1 VEDQAAYNKMF
12 GDLVALEQRRKSLLD
27 RATGA

>member
-1 VEDQAAYNKMF
+1 VTEQTEYNKMF
-12 GDLVALEQRRKSLLD
+12 GDMAALEQRRRTLID